1 MTIETALAELT
12 AAVKENNELLREAA
26 AGRKEVLAAAEK
38 ATAPKAASRAKKDET
53 PAAAEQPNAGNQQS
67 ETPAAAAQPDP
78 NDPLNKA
85 ITDWVK
91 GTTRLEER
99 AARTAKIKELFGKV
113 GATGAS
119 TVPADKRQAFIN
131 TINKLSEAGDLVP
144 VEEPAAADDTND
156 LL

>member
-38 ATAPKAASRAKKDET
+38 ATAPKTSSRAKKDDA
-53 PAAAEQPNAGNQQS
+53 PAEEPKAGNQQS

-91 GTTRLEER
+91 GTTRPEER

-131 TINKLSEAGDLVP
+131 TIAKLSEAGDLVP
-144 VEEPAAADDTND
+144 VEEPAAEGADD